1 MAKRKEQDCPVP
13 RHGDRPDCW
22 FDGEPCD
29 EHKEKA

>member
-1 MAKRKEQDCPVP
+1 MNDCEVP

-29 EHKEKA
+29 EHGDKEGT